1 MCSVVVPVKTMERL
15 KASEEISD
23 LHDKSLVGKSKL
35 VHKWANRKTCIGTNY
50 TLQVGEW
57 LNRGEALIYASDDIP
72 TELNEEAAQVLS
84 QKIDE
89 HKAFFS
95 DWNSV
100 KEQASRIAPT
110 LQVLRTYFFCD

>member
-1 MCSVVVPVKTMERL
+1 M
-15 KASEEISD
+15 
-23 LHDKSLVGKSKL
+23 
-35 VHKWANRKTCIGTNY
+35 
-50 TLQVGEW
+50 GEW

-110 LQVLRTYFFCD
+110 LQVLFFVTILCKNFGFNRGVANN

>member
-1 MCSVVVPVKTMERL
+1 M
-15 KASEEISD
+15 
-23 LHDKSLVGKSKL
+23 
-35 VHKWANRKTCIGTNY
+35 
-50 TLQVGEW
+50 Q
-57 LNRGEALIYASDDIP
+57 
-72 TELNEEAAQVLS
+72 AAQVLS

-110 LQVLRTYFFCD
+110 LQGNVNVPQEQITSLMHRLSNIGSKGEIRAVRLKYLEHKCCIVAFLQLTESKVLFCDPY

>member
-1 MCSVVVPVKTMERL
+1 MRLKLCVIVPVKTMERL
-15 KASEEISD
+15 KAS
-23 LHDKSLVGKSKL
+23 
-35 VHKWANRKTCIGTNY
+35 NY

-110 LQVLRTYFFCD
+110 LQVLRTYFL

>member
-1 MCSVVVPVKTMERL
+1 MSINEQTEKL
-15 KASEEISD
+15 A
-23 LHDKSLVGKSKL
+23 LVL
-35 VHKWANRKTCIGTNY
+35 TNY

-110 LQVLRTYFFCD
+110 LQVLFLVTNRGVANN